1 MEKNK
6 IEKAFSIFNGG
17 EGLDHWSY
25 SSTSTPFAKNIISYS
40 FPQEVRRKFPFRYKA
55 NFGNLVNNV
64 VQRLLADVIY
74 KTKTIKETEW
84 ERDIKVC
91 FDNELK
97 IINENPPVDEKD
109 KYGREA
115 MIRFAMDCIPITKQ
129 VVKEIVRKEKL
140 VCERYVELKEFDM
153 IKHILGRI
161 DYETKTKFIELKTK
175 PPNLKKIKGKEEWN
189 MVTQELPTEPTIEN
203 LTQTSFYY
211 MATKKKPYLV
221 YVNDKE
227 YVIFDQSHELMK
239 DDHLKHL
246 YYKMIDKILLWEKMI
261 MFCNG
266 NIEELAAMIEPPDM
280 NHFFYYQVEY
290 KYLDKLVFAE
300 VSIQYFLDNK
310 WYAFGPVSSVQSLA
324 KKNGG
329 LDDEAPKKAMTDA
342 MTKAFSHLG
351 MSADVFLGMFENN
364 KYVEDLKKEFSQKQN
379 SVVQTTEPAYMDDT
393 VDVDEIKNE
402 ISAAKTEKQFY
413 AVKNKLRLKVNYLK
427 NNNFKAYEQ
436 IREHTREHED
446 TLTNNQ
452 Q

>member
-1 MEKNK
+1 MSNQNMK
-6 IEKAFSIFNGG
+6 IWDFLS
-17 EGLDHWSY
+17 
-25 SSTSTPFAKNIISYS
+25 
-40 FPQEVRRKFPFRYKA
+40 
-55 NFGNLVNNV
+55 
-64 VQRLLADVIY
+64 
-74 KTKTIKETEW
+74 KT
-84 ERDIKVC
+84 
-91 FDNELK
+91 
-97 IINENPPVDEKD
+97 NP
-109 KYGREA
+109 
-115 MIRFAMDCIPITKQ
+115 
-129 VVKEIVRKEKL
+129 
-140 VCERYVELKEFDM
+140 EF
-153 IKHILGRI
+153 
-161 DYETKTKFIELKTK
+161 TK
-175 PPNLKKIKGKEEWN
+175 PFSKFGGKTLTTIDPHYQIQMMTNAFGPVGKGW
-189 MVTQELPTEPTIEN
+189 
-203 LTQTSFYY
+203 S
-211 MATKKKPYLV
+211 
-221 YVNDKE
+221 
-227 YVIFDQSHELMK
+227 
-239 DDHLKHL
+239 
-246 YYKMIDKILLWEKMI
+246 
-261 MFCNG
+261 
-266 NIEELAAMIEPPDM
+266 
-280 NHFFYYQVEY
+280 YQVEY

-393 VDVDEIKNE
+393 VDVDEIKSE

>member
-1 MEKNK
+1 MGYKNM
-6 IEKAFSIFNGG
+6 
-17 EGLDHWSY
+17 
-25 SSTSTPFAKNIISYS
+25 KNQNMKMWDFLS
-40 FPQEVRRKFPFRYKA
+40 
-55 NFGNLVNNV
+55 
-64 VQRLLADVIY
+64 
-74 KTKTIKETEW
+74 KT
-84 ERDIKVC
+84 
-91 FDNELK
+91 
-97 IINENPPVDEKD
+97 NP
-109 KYGREA
+109 
-115 MIRFAMDCIPITKQ
+115 
-129 VVKEIVRKEKL
+129 
-140 VCERYVELKEFDM
+140 EF
-153 IKHILGRI
+153 
-161 DYETKTKFIELKTK
+161 TK
-175 PPNLKKIKGKEEWN
+175 PFSKFGGKTLTTIDPHYQIQMMTNAFGPVGKGW
-189 MVTQELPTEPTIEN
+189 
-203 LTQTSFYY
+203 S
-211 MATKKKPYLV
+211 
-221 YVNDKE
+221 
-227 YVIFDQSHELMK
+227 
-239 DDHLKHL
+239 
-246 YYKMIDKILLWEKMI
+246 
-261 MFCNG
+261 
-266 NIEELAAMIEPPDM
+266 
-280 NHFFYYQVEY
+280 YQVEY

-436 IREHTREHED
+436 IRDYTRKHEA

>member
-1 MEKNK
+1 MGYKNMKNQNMK
-6 IEKAFSIFNGG
+6 IWDFLS
-17 EGLDHWSY
+17 
-25 SSTSTPFAKNIISYS
+25 
-40 FPQEVRRKFPFRYKA
+40 
-55 NFGNLVNNV
+55 
-64 VQRLLADVIY
+64 
-74 KTKTIKETEW
+74 KT
-84 ERDIKVC
+84 
-91 FDNELK
+91 
-97 IINENPPVDEKD
+97 NP
-109 KYGREA
+109 
-115 MIRFAMDCIPITKQ
+115 
-129 VVKEIVRKEKL
+129 
-140 VCERYVELKEFDM
+140 EF
-153 IKHILGRI
+153 
-161 DYETKTKFIELKTK
+161 TK
-175 PPNLKKIKGKEEWN
+175 PFSKFGGKTLTTIDPHYQIQMMTNAFGPVGKGW
-189 MVTQELPTEPTIEN
+189 
-203 LTQTSFYY
+203 S
-211 MATKKKPYLV
+211 
-221 YVNDKE
+221 
-227 YVIFDQSHELMK
+227 
-239 DDHLKHL
+239 
-246 YYKMIDKILLWEKMI
+246 
-261 MFCNG
+261 
-266 NIEELAAMIEPPDM
+266 
-280 NHFFYYQVEY
+280 YQVEY

-364 KYVEDLKKEFSQKQN
+364 KYVENLKKEFSQKQN

-436 IREHTREHED
+436 IRDYTRKHEA

>member
-1 MEKNK
+1 MKNQNMK
-6 IEKAFSIFNGG
+6 IWDFLS
-17 EGLDHWSY
+17 
-25 SSTSTPFAKNIISYS
+25 
-40 FPQEVRRKFPFRYKA
+40 
-55 NFGNLVNNV
+55 
-64 VQRLLADVIY
+64 
-74 KTKTIKETEW
+74 KT
-84 ERDIKVC
+84 
-91 FDNELK
+91 
-97 IINENPPVDEKD
+97 NP
-109 KYGREA
+109 
-115 MIRFAMDCIPITKQ
+115 
-129 VVKEIVRKEKL
+129 
-140 VCERYVELKEFDM
+140 EF
-153 IKHILGRI
+153 
-161 DYETKTKFIELKTK
+161 TK
-175 PPNLKKIKGKEEWN
+175 PFSKFGGKTLTTIDPHYQIQMMTNAFGPVGKGW
-189 MVTQELPTEPTIEN
+189 
-203 LTQTSFYY
+203 S
-211 MATKKKPYLV
+211 
-221 YVNDKE
+221 
-227 YVIFDQSHELMK
+227 
-239 DDHLKHL
+239 
-246 YYKMIDKILLWEKMI
+246 
-261 MFCNG
+261 
-266 NIEELAAMIEPPDM
+266 
-280 NHFFYYQVEY
+280 YQVEY

-436 IREHTREHED
+436 IRDYTRKHEA

>member
-1 MEKNK
+1 M
-6 IEKAFSIFNGG
+6 G
-17 EGLDHWSY
+17 
-25 SSTSTPFAKNIISYS
+25 
-40 FPQEVRRKFPFRYKA
+40 
-55 NFGNLVNNV
+55 
-64 VQRLLADVIY
+64 Y
-74 KTKTIKETEW
+74 KTMSNQNMKIWDFLSKT
-84 ERDIKVC
+84 
-91 FDNELK
+91 
-97 IINENPPVDEKD
+97 NP
-109 KYGREA
+109 
-115 MIRFAMDCIPITKQ
+115 
-129 VVKEIVRKEKL
+129 
-140 VCERYVELKEFDM
+140 EF
-153 IKHILGRI
+153 
-161 DYETKTKFIELKTK
+161 TK
-175 PPNLKKIKGKEEWN
+175 PFSKFGGKTLTTIDPHYQIQMMTNAFGPVGKGW
-189 MVTQELPTEPTIEN
+189 
-203 LTQTSFYY
+203 S
-211 MATKKKPYLV
+211 
-221 YVNDKE
+221 
-227 YVIFDQSHELMK
+227 
-239 DDHLKHL
+239 
-246 YYKMIDKILLWEKMI
+246 
-261 MFCNG
+261 
-266 NIEELAAMIEPPDM
+266 
-280 NHFFYYQVEY
+280 YQVEY

-436 IREHTREHED
+436 IRDYTRKHEA

>member
-1 MEKNK
+1 MGYKNMKNQNMK
-6 IEKAFSIFNGG
+6 IWDFLS
-17 EGLDHWSY
+17 
-25 SSTSTPFAKNIISYS
+25 
-40 FPQEVRRKFPFRYKA
+40 
-55 NFGNLVNNV
+55 
-64 VQRLLADVIY
+64 
-74 KTKTIKETEW
+74 KT
-84 ERDIKVC
+84 
-91 FDNELK
+91 
-97 IINENPPVDEKD
+97 NP
-109 KYGREA
+109 
-115 MIRFAMDCIPITKQ
+115 
-129 VVKEIVRKEKL
+129 
-140 VCERYVELKEFDM
+140 EF
-153 IKHILGRI
+153 
-161 DYETKTKFIELKTK
+161 TK
-175 PPNLKKIKGKEEWN
+175 PFSKFGGKTLTTIDPHYQIQMMTNAFGPVGKGW
-189 MVTQELPTEPTIEN
+189 
-203 LTQTSFYY
+203 S
-211 MATKKKPYLV
+211 
-221 YVNDKE
+221 
-227 YVIFDQSHELMK
+227 
-239 DDHLKHL
+239 
-246 YYKMIDKILLWEKMI
+246 
-261 MFCNG
+261 
-266 NIEELAAMIEPPDM
+266 
-280 NHFFYYQVEY
+280 YQVEY

-300 VSIQYFLDNK
+300 VSITYFLDNK

-436 IREHTREHED
+436 IRDYTRKHEA

>member
-1 MEKNK
+1 MSNQNMK
-6 IEKAFSIFNGG
+6 IWDFLS
-17 EGLDHWSY
+17 
-25 SSTSTPFAKNIISYS
+25 
-40 FPQEVRRKFPFRYKA
+40 
-55 NFGNLVNNV
+55 
-64 VQRLLADVIY
+64 
-74 KTKTIKETEW
+74 KT
-84 ERDIKVC
+84 
-91 FDNELK
+91 
-97 IINENPPVDEKD
+97 NP
-109 KYGREA
+109 
-115 MIRFAMDCIPITKQ
+115 
-129 VVKEIVRKEKL
+129 
-140 VCERYVELKEFDM
+140 EF
-153 IKHILGRI
+153 
-161 DYETKTKFIELKTK
+161 TK
-175 PPNLKKIKGKEEWN
+175 PFSKFGGKTLTTIDPHYQIQMMTNAFGPVGKGW
-189 MVTQELPTEPTIEN
+189 
-203 LTQTSFYY
+203 S
-211 MATKKKPYLV
+211 
-221 YVNDKE
+221 
-227 YVIFDQSHELMK
+227 
-239 DDHLKHL
+239 
-246 YYKMIDKILLWEKMI
+246 
-261 MFCNG
+261 
-266 NIEELAAMIEPPDM
+266 
-280 NHFFYYQVEY
+280 YQVEY

-436 IREHTREHED
+436 IRDYTCKHEA

>member
-1 MEKNK
+1 MGYKNMKNQNMK
-6 IEKAFSIFNGG
+6 IWDFLS
-17 EGLDHWSY
+17 
-25 SSTSTPFAKNIISYS
+25 
-40 FPQEVRRKFPFRYKA
+40 
-55 NFGNLVNNV
+55 
-64 VQRLLADVIY
+64 
-74 KTKTIKETEW
+74 KT
-84 ERDIKVC
+84 
-91 FDNELK
+91 
-97 IINENPPVDEKD
+97 NP
-109 KYGREA
+109 
-115 MIRFAMDCIPITKQ
+115 
-129 VVKEIVRKEKL
+129 
-140 VCERYVELKEFDM
+140 EF
-153 IKHILGRI
+153 
-161 DYETKTKFIELKTK
+161 TK
-175 PPNLKKIKGKEEWN
+175 PFSKFGGKTLTTIDPHYQIQMMTIAFGPVGKGW
-189 MVTQELPTEPTIEN
+189 
-203 LTQTSFYY
+203 S
-211 MATKKKPYLV
+211 
-221 YVNDKE
+221 
-227 YVIFDQSHELMK
+227 
-239 DDHLKHL
+239 
-246 YYKMIDKILLWEKMI
+246 
-261 MFCNG
+261 
-266 NIEELAAMIEPPDM
+266 
-280 NHFFYYQVEY
+280 YQVEY

-436 IREHTREHED
+436 IRDYTRKHEA

>member
-1 MEKNK
+1 MSNQNMK
-6 IEKAFSIFNGG
+6 IWDFLS
-17 EGLDHWSY
+17 
-25 SSTSTPFAKNIISYS
+25 
-40 FPQEVRRKFPFRYKA
+40 
-55 NFGNLVNNV
+55 
-64 VQRLLADVIY
+64 
-74 KTKTIKETEW
+74 KT
-84 ERDIKVC
+84 
-91 FDNELK
+91 
-97 IINENPPVDEKD
+97 NP
-109 KYGREA
+109 
-115 MIRFAMDCIPITKQ
+115 
-129 VVKEIVRKEKL
+129 
-140 VCERYVELKEFDM
+140 EF
-153 IKHILGRI
+153 
-161 DYETKTKFIELKTK
+161 TK
-175 PPNLKKIKGKEEWN
+175 PFSKFGGKTLTTIDPHYQIQMMTNAFGPVGKGW
-189 MVTQELPTEPTIEN
+189 
-203 LTQTSFYY
+203 S
-211 MATKKKPYLV
+211 
-221 YVNDKE
+221 
-227 YVIFDQSHELMK
+227 
-239 DDHLKHL
+239 
-246 YYKMIDKILLWEKMI
+246 
-261 MFCNG
+261 
-266 NIEELAAMIEPPDM
+266 
-280 NHFFYYQVEY
+280 YQVEY

-379 SVVQTTEPAYMDDT
+379 SVVQTTEPTYMDDT

>member
-1 MEKNK
+1 MSNQNMK
-6 IEKAFSIFNGG
+6 IWDFLS
-17 EGLDHWSY
+17 
-25 SSTSTPFAKNIISYS
+25 
-40 FPQEVRRKFPFRYKA
+40 
-55 NFGNLVNNV
+55 
-64 VQRLLADVIY
+64 
-74 KTKTIKETEW
+74 KT
-84 ERDIKVC
+84 
-91 FDNELK
+91 
-97 IINENPPVDEKD
+97 NP
-109 KYGREA
+109 
-115 MIRFAMDCIPITKQ
+115 
-129 VVKEIVRKEKL
+129 
-140 VCERYVELKEFDM
+140 EF
-153 IKHILGRI
+153 
-161 DYETKTKFIELKTK
+161 TK
-175 PPNLKKIKGKEEWN
+175 PFSKFGGKTLTTIDPHYQIQMMTNAFGPVGKGW
-189 MVTQELPTEPTIEN
+189 
-203 LTQTSFYY
+203 S
-211 MATKKKPYLV
+211 
-221 YVNDKE
+221 
-227 YVIFDQSHELMK
+227 
-239 DDHLKHL
+239 
-246 YYKMIDKILLWEKMI
+246 
-261 MFCNG
+261 
-266 NIEELAAMIEPPDM
+266 
-280 NHFFYYQVEY
+280 YQVEY

-436 IREHTREHED
+436 IRDYTRKHEA

>member
-1 MEKNK
+1 MGYKNMKNQNMK
-6 IEKAFSIFNGG
+6 IWDFLS
-17 EGLDHWSY
+17 
-25 SSTSTPFAKNIISYS
+25 
-40 FPQEVRRKFPFRYKA
+40 
-55 NFGNLVNNV
+55 
-64 VQRLLADVIY
+64 
-74 KTKTIKETEW
+74 KT
-84 ERDIKVC
+84 
-91 FDNELK
+91 
-97 IINENPPVDEKD
+97 NP
-109 KYGREA
+109 
-115 MIRFAMDCIPITKQ
+115 
-129 VVKEIVRKEKL
+129 
-140 VCERYVELKEFDM
+140 EF
-153 IKHILGRI
+153 
-161 DYETKTKFIELKTK
+161 TK
-175 PPNLKKIKGKEEWN
+175 PFSKFGGKTLTTIDPHYQIQMMTNAFGPVGKGW
-189 MVTQELPTEPTIEN
+189 
-203 LTQTSFYY
+203 S
-211 MATKKKPYLV
+211 
-221 YVNDKE
+221 
-227 YVIFDQSHELMK
+227 
-239 DDHLKHL
+239 
-246 YYKMIDKILLWEKMI
+246 
-261 MFCNG
+261 
-266 NIEELAAMIEPPDM
+266 
-280 NHFFYYQVEY
+280 YQVEY

-393 VDVDEIKNE
+393 VDVDEIKSE

>member
-1 MEKNK
+1 MSNQNMK
-6 IEKAFSIFNGG
+6 IWDFLS
-17 EGLDHWSY
+17 
-25 SSTSTPFAKNIISYS
+25 
-40 FPQEVRRKFPFRYKA
+40 
-55 NFGNLVNNV
+55 
-64 VQRLLADVIY
+64 
-74 KTKTIKETEW
+74 KT
-84 ERDIKVC
+84 
-91 FDNELK
+91 
-97 IINENPPVDEKD
+97 NP
-109 KYGREA
+109 
-115 MIRFAMDCIPITKQ
+115 
-129 VVKEIVRKEKL
+129 
-140 VCERYVELKEFDM
+140 EF
-153 IKHILGRI
+153 
-161 DYETKTKFIELKTK
+161 TK
-175 PPNLKKIKGKEEWN
+175 PFSKFGGKTLTTIDPHYQIQMMTNAFGPVGKGW
-189 MVTQELPTEPTIEN
+189 
-203 LTQTSFYY
+203 S
-211 MATKKKPYLV
+211 
-221 YVNDKE
+221 
-227 YVIFDQSHELMK
+227 
-239 DDHLKHL
+239 
-246 YYKMIDKILLWEKMI
+246 
-261 MFCNG
+261 
-266 NIEELAAMIEPPDM
+266 
-280 NHFFYYQVEY
+280 YQVEY

-436 IREHTREHED
+436 IRDYTRKHEA
-446 TLTNNQ
+446 TLSNNQ

>member
-1 MEKNK
+1 MK
-6 IEKAFSIFNGG
+6 IWDFLS
-17 EGLDHWSY
+17 
-25 SSTSTPFAKNIISYS
+25 
-40 FPQEVRRKFPFRYKA
+40 
-55 NFGNLVNNV
+55 
-64 VQRLLADVIY
+64 
-74 KTKTIKETEW
+74 KT
-84 ERDIKVC
+84 
-91 FDNELK
+91 
-97 IINENPPVDEKD
+97 NP
-109 KYGREA
+109 
-115 MIRFAMDCIPITKQ
+115 
-129 VVKEIVRKEKL
+129 
-140 VCERYVELKEFDM
+140 EF
-153 IKHILGRI
+153 
-161 DYETKTKFIELKTK
+161 TK
-175 PPNLKKIKGKEEWN
+175 PFSKFGGKTLTTIDPHYQIQMMTNAFGPVGKGW
-189 MVTQELPTEPTIEN
+189 
-203 LTQTSFYY
+203 S
-211 MATKKKPYLV
+211 
-221 YVNDKE
+221 
-227 YVIFDQSHELMK
+227 
-239 DDHLKHL
+239 
-246 YYKMIDKILLWEKMI
+246 
-261 MFCNG
+261 
-266 NIEELAAMIEPPDM
+266 
-280 NHFFYYQVEY
+280 YQVEY

-436 IREHTREHED
+436 IRDYTRKHEA

>member
-1 MEKNK
+1 MGYKNMKNQNMK
-6 IEKAFSIFNGG
+6 IWDFLS
-17 EGLDHWSY
+17 
-25 SSTSTPFAKNIISYS
+25 
-40 FPQEVRRKFPFRYKA
+40 
-55 NFGNLVNNV
+55 
-64 VQRLLADVIY
+64 
-74 KTKTIKETEW
+74 KT
-84 ERDIKVC
+84 
-91 FDNELK
+91 
-97 IINENPPVDEKD
+97 NP
-109 KYGREA
+109 
-115 MIRFAMDCIPITKQ
+115 
-129 VVKEIVRKEKL
+129 
-140 VCERYVELKEFDM
+140 EF
-153 IKHILGRI
+153 
-161 DYETKTKFIELKTK
+161 TK
-175 PPNLKKIKGKEEWN
+175 PFSKFGGKTLTTIDPHYQIQMMTNAFGPVGKGW
-189 MVTQELPTEPTIEN
+189 
-203 LTQTSFYY
+203 S
-211 MATKKKPYLV
+211 
-221 YVNDKE
+221 
-227 YVIFDQSHELMK
+227 
-239 DDHLKHL
+239 
-246 YYKMIDKILLWEKMI
+246 
-261 MFCNG
+261 
-266 NIEELAAMIEPPDM
+266 
-280 NHFFYYQVEY
+280 YQVEY

-393 VDVDEIKNE
+393 VDVDEIKAE

-436 IREHTREHED
+436 IRDYTRKHEA

>member
-1 MEKNK
+1 MKNQNMK
-6 IEKAFSIFNGG
+6 IWDFLS
-17 EGLDHWSY
+17 
-25 SSTSTPFAKNIISYS
+25 
-40 FPQEVRRKFPFRYKA
+40 
-55 NFGNLVNNV
+55 
-64 VQRLLADVIY
+64 
-74 KTKTIKETEW
+74 KT
-84 ERDIKVC
+84 
-91 FDNELK
+91 
-97 IINENPPVDEKD
+97 NP
-109 KYGREA
+109 
-115 MIRFAMDCIPITKQ
+115 
-129 VVKEIVRKEKL
+129 
-140 VCERYVELKEFDM
+140 EF
-153 IKHILGRI
+153 
-161 DYETKTKFIELKTK
+161 TK
-175 PPNLKKIKGKEEWN
+175 PFSKFGGKTLTTIDPHYQIQMMTNAFGPVGKGW
-189 MVTQELPTEPTIEN
+189 
-203 LTQTSFYY
+203 S
-211 MATKKKPYLV
+211 
-221 YVNDKE
+221 
-227 YVIFDQSHELMK
+227 
-239 DDHLKHL
+239 
-246 YYKMIDKILLWEKMI
+246 
-261 MFCNG
+261 
-266 NIEELAAMIEPPDM
+266 
-280 NHFFYYQVEY
+280 YQVEY

-402 ISAAKTEKQFY
+402 ISSAKTEKQFY

-436 IREHTREHED
+436 IRDYTRKHEA